1 MEMELTKIRDKE
13 TLSQVP
19 RVITDII
26 TSGLDESLQI
36 QTNTSFI
43 DVNSENR
50 SDNFGEDKQV
60 VHIPEVYNGIRT
72 LGLHESSN
80 SIQKSPFIE
89 ANTENVS
96 LFHLKEKFVIP
107 VFTKDNEITLS
118 HQEFIETALSA
129 IGKMFPNE
137 NLDSPEIRVSHQIKG
152 RTPDAL
158 HIAAKDLEEH
168 QRTSYFERM
177 AFIIRIPGITE
188 TINGNKL
195 SLTVGG
201 VRSYNLENL
210 YNKKTYEKFKFFIG
224 FQNMVCCNLCIST
237 DGFQSEIR
245 AMSFLDLEDKMLQVI
260 QGYNANHHLNTMKNL
275 VEYSL
280 SESQFA
286 QIIGKARLYNYL
298 PKKEKVLIPELLL
311 NDGHINTVAKDYYQD
326 ESFCRNANGNISMW
340 EFYNLLTGSNKTS
353 YVDTFLERG
362 VNAFSF
368 SEGVSKALSNSSTNY
383 SWFLS

>member
-1 MEMELTKIRDKE
+1 MELTKIRNEE

-19 RVITDII
+19 GVFKHII
-26 TSGLDESLQI
+26 SSGLSETSQI
-36 QTNTSFI
+36 LTDTSFI
-43 DVNSENR
+43 ESNLENR
-50 SDNFGEDKQV
+50 STNLGEDRQV
-60 VHIPEVYNGIRT
+60 LHVPIILNDRKD
-72 LGLHESSN
+72 LGLQESTN
-80 SIQKSPFIE
+80 TLQISPFIE
-89 ANTENVS
+89 ANTEAVS
-96 LFHLKEKFVIP
+96 LFHLKEKCVIP

-129 IGKMFPNE
+129 ISKMFPNE
-137 NLDSPEIRVSHQIKG
+137 NLDTPEIRVSHQIKG

-158 HIAAKDLEEH
+158 HIAAKDLQEH

-195 SLTVGG
+195 SLTIGG

-210 YNKKTYEKFKFFIG
+210 YNKKTYEKFKFFLG
-224 FQNMVCCNLCIST
+224 FQNMVCCNLCVNT

-245 AMSFLDLEDKMLQVI
+245 AMSYLDLKDKMFQVI
-260 QGYNANHHLNTMKNL
+260 QGYNASQHLNTMKNL
-275 VEYSL
+275 LEYSL
-280 SESQFA
+280 SESKFA
-286 QIIGKARLYNYL
+286 QIVGKARLYNYL
-298 PKKEKVLIPELLL
+298 PKKEKALIPELLL

-326 ESFCRNANGNISMW
+326 KSFCRNANGDISMW

-368 SEGVSKALSNSSTNY
+368 SEGVSKALSGSSNY

>member
-1 MEMELTKIRDKE
+1 MEMELTKIRNEE

-19 RVITDII
+19 GVFKQILSPGLSE
-26 TSGLDESLQI
+26 TS
-36 QTNTSFI
+36 QTLPDTSFI
-43 DVNSENR
+43 EENSENR
-50 SDNFGEDKQV
+50 STNFGKDGQV
-60 VHIPEVYNGIRT
+60 LHLPVILNDRKDP
-72 LGLHESSN
+72 GLHESTN
-80 SIQKSPFIE
+80 TLQKSPFIE
-89 ANTENVS
+89 ANTEEVS
-96 LFHLKEKFVIP
+96 LFHLKEKCVIP

-118 HQEFIETALSA
+118 HQEFIETVLSA
-129 IGKMFPNE
+129 VTKMFPNE
-137 NLDSPEIRVSHQIKG
+137 NLDTPEIRVSHQIKG

-158 HIAAKDLEEH
+158 HIAAKDLQEH

-201 VRSYNLENL
+201 VRNYSGENL
-210 YNKKTYEKFKFFIG
+210 YNKKTYEKFKFFVG
-224 FQNMVCCNLCIST
+224 FQNLICCNMCIST

-245 AMSFLDLEDKMLQVI
+245 AMSYLDLEDKILQVI
-260 QGYNANHHLNTMKNL
+260 QGYNATQHLNSMKNL
-275 VEYSL
+275 LNNSL
-280 SESQFA
+280 SETQFA
-286 QIIGKARLYNYL
+286 QIIGKSRLYNYL

-326 ESFCRNANGNISMW
+326 ESFCRNDNGNISMW

-368 SEGVSKALSNSSTNY
+368 SEGVSNALSGSSTDY